1 MCKTEERPFFDHLP
15 DLYKSDPLLD
25 RMTAVFEK
33 PYLELEG
40 IIDRLP
46 EMLYDPEQTPEPF
59 LNFVGE
65 LVGLRNVHGQF
76 TPKQMRE
83 LIPIACWL
91 QGWKG
96 TRLAME
102 KLLDVYLESICGH
115 SVSFRIVEYE
125 NWNGEDHSKKVLA
138 RYSGLYGGEHDVT
151 VLFLP
156 EPALQSA
163 EEQSRLMMVLKNY
176 TPVSARLNVVF
187 IQLQIVLDDSYL
199 GYNVL

>member
-1 MCKTEERPFFDHLP
+1 MYNIEERPFFDHLP
-15 DLYKSDPLLD
+15 DLYKDDPLLD
-25 RMTAVFEK
+25 RLTAVFEE
-33 PYLELEG
+33 PYLKLEK

-46 EMLYDPEQTPEPF
+46 EMLYDPDQTPEPF

-65 LVGLRNVHGQF
+65 LVGLRNGYGQF
-76 TPKQMRE
+76 SPEQMRE
-83 LIPIACWL
+83 LIPVACWL

-96 TRLAME
+96 TRTAME
-102 KLLDVYLESICGH
+102 KLLRIYLKNFCGDP
-115 SVSFRIVEYE
+115 VPFRIVEYE
-125 NWNGEDHSKKVLA
+125 NWNGDHSKEVLV

-163 EEQSRLMMVLKNY
+163 EVQNRLIMLLKDY
-176 TPVSARLNVVF
+176 TPAAARLNAVF
-187 IQLQIVLDDSYL
+187 IETKMALDTSYL